1 MIKHYI
7 VAATCLPLF
16 FLINFYFISIKKFL
30 NIYDIPDHKRKIH
43 HKKIPLIG
51 GLIIF
56 FFFIYFLFIDFI
68 LLDQNTFI
76 FFEKYNFF
84 FEFIISSSALF
95 LIGLIDDKL
104 VLSSSKKIFL
114 YSFIIA
120 ITLIINNHLIIE
132 NINSQFLKK
141 NINLGSF
148 SYLFT
153 ILAILLFLISLNMLD
168 GVNMMSASYIIF
180 FLIILFLKFNYIF
193 IFLYLIFI
201 LLFFLYLNYKNKTFM
216 GESGIIFLGYILSY
230 FVIIAYKEKRID
242 NVEEVFLMMAIP
254 GFDLLRVSLVRLI
267 TLKSPLSPDNNHI
280 HHRLLKS
287 FRSTQV
293 VIIILSIIVLP
304 YSLFLIYQN
313 ILFSIILSLSL
324 YFFTVFILPSTKL
337 NFLNKLK

>member
-1 MIKHYI
+1 MIKYYLFT
-7 VAATCLPLF
+7 ATCLPLF
-16 FLINFYFISIKKFL
+16 LLINFYFISIKNFL
-30 NIYDIPDHKRKIH
+30 NIYDIPDYKRKIH

-56 FFFIYFLFIDFI
+56 FFFYYFIFIDFI
-68 LLDQNTFI
+68 FLDRNTF
-76 FFEKYNFF
+76 FLKEYNFF
-84 FEFIISSSALF
+84 FGFIISSSALF
-95 LIGLIDDKL
+95 LIGLIDDKF
-104 VLSSSKKIFL
+104 VLSSRKKVFL
-114 YSFIIA
+114 YFFIIA
-120 ITLIINNHLIIE
+120 ISLIINDHLIIE

-153 ILAILLFLISLNMLD
+153 IFAIILFLISLNMLD
-168 GVNMMSASYIIF
+168 GINMMSASYIIF
-180 FLIILFLKFNYIF
+180 FLIILFLKFDYIF

-201 LLFFLYLNYKNKTFM
+201 LLFFLYLNYKNKTFI
-216 GESGIIFLGYILSY
+216 GESGIVFLGYILSY
-230 FVIIAYKEKRID
+230 FVIIAYNEKRID

-254 GFDLLRVSLVRLI
+254 GFDLLRVSLARLVS
-267 TLKSPLSPDNNHI
+267 LRSPLSPDNNHI

-287 FRSTQV
+287 FRGTQV

-324 YFFTVFILPSTKL
+324 YLFTVFILPSTKL
-337 NFLNKLK
+337 NF

>member
-1 MIKHYI
+1 MIKYYLFI
-7 VAATCLPLF
+7 ATCLPLF
-16 FLINFYFISIKKFL
+16 LLINFYLISIKKFL
-30 NIYDIPDHKRKIH
+30 NIYDIPDYQRKIH
-43 HKKIPLIG
+43 HKKTPLIG

-56 FFFIYFLFIDFI
+56 FFFYYFIFIDFI
-68 LLDQNTFI
+68 LLDKNN
-76 FFEKYNFF
+76 FFFLEKYNFF
-84 FEFIISSSALF
+84 VFTISSGALF
-95 LIGLIDDKL
+95 LIGLIDDKF
-104 VLSSSKKIFL
+104 VLSSNKKIFL
-114 YSFIIA
+114 YFFIIA
-120 ITLIINNHLIIE
+120 ISLITNNQLIIE

-168 GVNMMSASYIIF
+168 GVNMMSASYVIF

-201 LLFFLYLNYKNKTFM
+201 LFFFLYLNYKNKSFL
-216 GESGIIFLGYILSY
+216 GESGVIFLGYILSY
-230 FVIIAYKEKRID
+230 FVIIAYNEKRID
-242 NVEEVFLMMAIP
+242 NVEEIFLIMAIP
-254 GFDLLRVSLVRLI
+254 GFDLLRVSLARLI

-287 FRSTQV
+287 FRGTQV
-293 VIIILSIIVLP
+293 VIIILSIIFLP